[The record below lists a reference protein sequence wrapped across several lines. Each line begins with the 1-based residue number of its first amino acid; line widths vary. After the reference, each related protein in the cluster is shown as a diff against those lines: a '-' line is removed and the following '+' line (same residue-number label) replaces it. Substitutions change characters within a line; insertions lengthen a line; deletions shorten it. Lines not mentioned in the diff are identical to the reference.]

1 MQLGGLSVSQA
12 KEKII
17 RILGSRY
24 QESEIDLTLG
34 QTRSITISIIGEVNV
49 PGTYTMSAFA
59 TVYNALY
66 MAGGPND
73 IGTLRNVR
81 LYRDGKLQSTVD
93 VYEFLLNGKLSG
105 DVRLQDNDVISVGP
119 YDALVNIT
127 GKVKR
132 PMFYEM
138 KTDEGL
144 DALLDYAGGFSGDAY
159 TKTVRI
165 NRKSG
170 EFYSVFNVAEADF
183 SSFHMM
189 DQDSVSIDSTLNR
202 YQNMVELKG
211 AVFRPGMYQV
221 GDGINTVKDLIV
233 AADGLTEGA
242 IAQHAVMHRMKVDRT
257 LEMISVDVRRIL
269 EGTVPDIELRNEDVL
284 YVADQKRRDD
294 QKTVSIHGEV
304 IYPGVYVYAE
314 NETVEDLILQAGGL
328 TEAASLA
335 KVDVARRI
343 MDPNA
348 TESSDNIAQTY
359 SFSINPEF
367 RISDQPDFT
376 LNPYDEVYVRR
387 SPNYVEQQNVKIEG
401 EVHFAGIYTLSSK
414 GQHLS
419 DIISQAGGLTE
430 RAYAK
435 GTKLLRQMTQDE
447 RDMLEIMLRTAQRNS
462 GNDSIDVRKLMTNT
476 SYPVGIELDKAL
488 KNPGSD
494 DDPILR
500 EGDRIVVPHFD
511 GSVKI
516 NGEVLYPNTV
526 YYKEGKNTKYYIN
539 QAGGVTST
547 GKKSKAIIIYMN
559 GMVAK
564 ADRKH
569 KPMPG
574 CQIVVPT
581 KSRHGAMSVPE
592 ILSIGSSTASIA
604 AMIAT
609 IVNLSK

>member
-1 MQLGGLSVSQA
+1 
-12 KEKII
+12 
-17 RILGSRY
+17 
-24 QESEIDLTLG
+24 
-34 QTRSITISIIGEVNV
+34 
-49 PGTYTMSAFA
+49 
-59 TVYNALY
+59 
-66 MAGGPND
+66 
-73 IGTLRNVR
+73 
-81 LYRDGKLQSTVD
+81 
-93 VYEFLLNGKLSG
+93 
-105 DVRLQDNDVISVGP
+105 
-119 YDALVNIT
+119 
-127 GKVKR
+127 
-132 PMFYEM
+132 
-138 KTDEGL
+138 
-144 DALLDYAGGFSGDAY
+144 
-159 TKTVRI
+159 
-165 NRKSG
+165 
-170 EFYSVFNVAEADF
+170 
-183 SSFHMM
+183 
-189 DQDSVSIDSTLNR
+189 
-202 YQNMVELKG
+202 
-211 AVFRPGMYQV
+211 
-221 GDGINTVKDLIV
+221 
-233 AADGLTEGA
+233 
-242 IAQHAVMHRMKVDRT
+242 
-257 LEMISVDVRRIL
+257 MISVDVRGIL